1 MGDPEEYMPT
11 VTTQIQTAIES
22 MYNKLYKLSRISQ
35 LLSVAVA
42 FEFLLLTYL
51 DLAFT

>member
-1 MGDPEEYMPT
+1 MGDPEPEEYMPT

-35 LLSVAVA
+35 FLSVAA
-42 FEFLLLTYL
+42 PCFYL
-51 DLAFT
+51 KF